1 MDKLLEY
8 SRTGLKMHLAAYHTD
23 GNEKSFNKY
32 SIARN
37 LQPTNLKKVYI
48 IEKLVKSRYSE
59 KATKFEKILHLEF
72 DATH

>member
-37 LQPTNLKKVYI
+37 LQPTNLKKVGV
-48 IEKLVKSRYSE
+48 IEKLV
-59 KATKFEKILHLEF
+59 LQ
-72 DATH
+72 

>member
-1 MDKLLEY
+1 MLKSSDEFVERMDKLLEY

-37 LQPTNLKKVYI
+37 LQPTNLKKVRV
-48 IEKLVKSRYSE
+48 IEKLVQ
-59 KATKFEKILHLEF
+59 
-72 DATH
+72 

>member
-1 MDKLLEY
+1 MKSSDEFFQRMDKLLEY

-37 LQPTNLKKVYI
+37 LQPTNLKKVRVI
-48 IEKLVKSRYSE
+48 GKLVQ
-59 KATKFEKILHLEF
+59 
-72 DATH
+72 

>member
-1 MDKLLEY
+1 MEKKLVKQIGEIIWWIEIERMDKLLEY

-37 LQPTNLKKVYI
+37 LQPTNLKKVRV
-48 IEKLVKSRYSE
+48 IEKLVQ
-59 KATKFEKILHLEF
+59 
-72 DATH
+72 